1 MPADLIKVINKLEEA
16 QELKPFKK
24 STNFRTYLITKR
36 KKQFNNLMEAFEKDL
51 VLIQELIIGKFMKTY
66 ECLEY
71 NLKNF
76 EEQENINVKICHQ

>member
-1 MPADLIKVINKLEEA
+1 MSDDSLDFSKSSPSPRQIKA
-16 QELKPFKK
+16 
-24 STNFRTYLITKR
+24 KR

-76 EEQENINVKICHQ
+76 EEQERILKNIFM

>member
-1 MPADLIKVINKLEEA
+1 
-16 QELKPFKK
+16 
-24 STNFRTYLITKR
+24 
-36 KKQFNNLMEAFEKDL
+36 MEAFEKDS
-51 VLIQELIIGKFMKTY
+51 VLIQELIIIKFMKTY